1 MSDIDDYRNRIDE
14 IDKEITKL
22 FEERMDTVIN
32 IANYKKDRNLPIF
45 NRDREDEVIE
55 KNVGYLKN
63 SDYAEETRKFFISLM
78 EVSRE
83 LQSRKMLEAEEALEK
98 KVDLSEIKN
107 TKQGKIGFYG
117 ALGSFCEE
125 AMLKYFGTVENA
137 KACDEFE
144 DVFLAVKNDEVDYGV
159 VPIENSSTGAISQV
173 YDLIYKYGFYIVGE
187 ECIKIN
193 QNLIGVKG
201 TTLDTIKEIYSHPQ
215 PIQQSTEFL
224 KNYSDWKLI
233 PFHSTSVSAKLISD
247 LKDTSKAAIASN
259 RAASMYGL
267 DIIEENI
274 NNQSDNSTRFI
285 IISKKLETDS
295 SCNKV
300 SVVFSLEHKAGT
312 LYKLLRHFAEN
323 SINMMKIESRPMEKG
338 AWKYFLYIDF
348 EGNIESEKVK
358 KALNLIEQSSAYF
371 KLIGGYRKQLTVNN

>member
-1 MSDIDDYRNRIDE
+1 MENLDYYRIKIDE
-14 IDKEITKL
+14 LDKEITRL
-22 FEERMDTVIN
+22 FEERMDTVIK
-32 IANYKKDRNLPIF
+32 IANYKKDNDLPIF

-63 SDYAEETRKFFISLM
+63 NDYSEETRKFFISLM

-83 LQSRKMLEAEEALEK
+83 LQSRKMIEAEEVIEK
-98 KVDLSEIKN
+98 KENVSETKSQ
-107 TKQGKIGFYG
+107 KQGKVGFFG
-117 ALGSFCEE
+117 APGSFCEE
-125 AMLKYFGTVENA
+125 AMIKYFGPIENA
-137 KACDEFE
+137 CACDEFE
-144 DVFLAVKNDEVDYGV
+144 DVFIAVKNDEIKYGI

-173 YDLIYKYGFYIVGE
+173 YDLLYKYGFYIVGE

-201 TTLDTIKEIYSHPQ
+201 TTIDTIKEIYSHPQ

-224 KNYSDWKLI
+224 KNYSEWKLI

-247 LKDTSKAAIASN
+247 LNDTSKAVIGSVRCASLYN
-259 RAASMYGL
+259 L
-267 DIIEENI
+267 EIIKENI
-274 NNQSDNSTRFI
+274 NNKSDNSTRFI
-285 IISKKLETDS
+285 IISKELETDS
-295 SCNKV
+295 NCNKV

-323 SINMMKIESRPMEKG
+323 NINMMKIESRPMEKG

-348 EGNIESEKVK
+348 EGNIESQEVK
-358 KALNLIEQSSAYF
+358 TALKLIEQSSAYF
-371 KLIGGYRKQLTVNN
+371 KLIGTYVKTVNS

>member
-1 MSDIDDYRNRIDE
+1 MADIEDYRSGIDE
-14 IDKEITKL
+14 IDKQITKL

-45 NRDREDEVIE
+45 NRDREDEVIN

-63 SDYAEETRKFFISLM
+63 NDYAEETRKFFISLM

-83 LQSRKMLEAEEALEK
+83 LQSRKMLETEEVIEK
-98 KVDLSEIKN
+98 KADLAESKN
-107 TKQGKIGFYG
+107 TKQCKIGFYG
-117 ALGSFCEE
+117 VPGSFTEE
-125 AMLKYFGTVENA
+125 AMLKYFGQVEDPNA
-137 KACDEFE
+137 YDEFE
-144 DVFLAVKNDEVDYGV
+144 DIFLAVKNDEIKYGIL
-159 VPIENSSTGAISQV
+159 PIENSSTGAISQV

-201 TTLDTIKEIYSHPQ
+201 TTLDTVKEVYSHPQ
-215 PIQQSTEFL
+215 PIEQSSEFL
-224 KNYSDWKLI
+224 KKYSNWKLI
-233 PFHSTSVSAKLISD
+233 PFHSTAVSAKLISD
-247 LKDTSKAAIASN
+247 LKDTSKVAIASN
-259 RAASMYGL
+259 RAAIIYGL
-267 DIIEENI
+267 DIIEANI

-285 IISKKLETDS
+285 IISKSLETDEN
-295 SCNKV
+295 CNKV

-323 SINMMKIESRPMEKG
+323 NINMMKIESRPMEKG

-348 EGNIESEKVK
+348 EGNIKSEKVATSLK
-358 KALNLIEQSSAYF
+358 LIEQSSAYF
-371 KLIGGYRKQLTVNN
+371 KLIGGYEKAVKN

>member
-1 MSDIDDYRNRIDE
+1 MSDIEDYRNRIDE

-45 NRDREDEVIE
+45 NRDREDEVID

-63 SDYAEETRKFFISLM
+63 NDYAEETRKFFIYLM

-83 LQSRKMLEAEEALEK
+83 LQSRKMLEAEEVIEK
-98 KVDLSEIKN
+98 KANLAEIKG
-107 TKQGKIGFYG
+107 TKQGKVGFFG
-117 ALGSFCEE
+117 VPGSFSEE
-125 AMLKYFGTVENA
+125 AMLKYFGNIENPNA
-137 KACDEFE
+137 YDEFE
-144 DVFLAVKNDEVDYGV
+144 DIFLAVKNDEIKYGIL
-159 VPIENSSTGAISQV
+159 PIENSSTGAISQV

-193 QNLIGVKG
+193 QNLIGIKG
-201 TTLDTIKEIYSHPQ
+201 TTLDTIKEVYSHPQ
-215 PIQQSTEFL
+215 PIEQSSEFL
-224 KNYSDWKLI
+224 KKHSDWKLI
-233 PFHSTSVSAKLISD
+233 PFHSTAVSAKLISD
-247 LKDTSKAAIASN
+247 LKDTSKVAIASN
-259 RAASMYGL
+259 RAANIYGL
-267 DIIEENI
+267 DIIEANI

-285 IISKKLETDS
+285 IISKSLETDE

-323 SINMMKIESRPMEKG
+323 NINMMKIESRPMEKG

-348 EGNIESEKVK
+348 EGNIESEKVVI
-358 KALNLIEQSSAYF
+358 ALKLIEQSSAYF
-371 KLIGGYRKQLTVNN
+371 KLIGGYKKYN

>member
-1 MSDIDDYRNRIDE
+1 MSDIEDYRNRIDE

-45 NRDREDEVIE
+45 NRDREDEVIN

-63 SDYAEETRKFFISLM
+63 NDYAEETRKFFIYLM

-83 LQSRKMLEAEEALEK
+83 LQSRKMLEAEEVIEK
-98 KVDLSEIKN
+98 KANLAEIKG
-107 TKQGKIGFYG
+107 TKQGKVGFFG
-117 ALGSFCEE
+117 VPGSFSEE
-125 AMLKYFGTVENA
+125 AMLKYFGNIENPNA
-137 KACDEFE
+137 YDEFE
-144 DVFLAVKNDEVDYGV
+144 DIFLAVKNDEIKYGIL
-159 VPIENSSTGAISQV
+159 PIENSSTGAISQV

-193 QNLIGVKG
+193 QNLIGIKG
-201 TTLDTIKEIYSHPQ
+201 TTLDTIKEVYSHPQ
-215 PIQQSTEFL
+215 PIEQSSEFL
-224 KNYSDWKLI
+224 KKHSDWKLI
-233 PFHSTSVSAKLISD
+233 PFHSTAVSAKLISD
-247 LKDTSKAAIASN
+247 LKDTSKVAIASN
-259 RAASMYGL
+259 RAANIYGL
-267 DIIEENI
+267 DIIEANI

-285 IISKKLETDS
+285 IISKSLETDE

-323 SINMMKIESRPMEKG
+323 NINMMKIESRPMEKG

-348 EGNIESEKVK
+348 EGNIESEKVVI
-358 KALNLIEQSSAYF
+358 ALKLIEQSSAYF
-371 KLIGGYRKQLTVNN
+371 KLIGGYKKYN

>member
-1 MSDIDDYRNRIDE
+1 MSDIDNYRNRIDE

-32 IANYKKDRNLPIF
+32 IANYKKTNNLPIF

-63 SDYAEETRKFFISLM
+63 NDYDEETRKFFISLM

-83 LQSRKMLEAEEALEK
+83 LQSRKMLEAEEVIEK
-98 KVDLSEIKN
+98 KLSLQRTKDI
-107 TKQGKIGFYG
+107 KQGEIGFYG
-117 ALGSFCEE
+117 VPGSFTEE
-125 AMLKYFGTVENA
+125 AMIKYFGSVEKPNA
-137 KACDEFE
+137 YDEFE
-144 DVFLAVKNDEVDYGV
+144 DIFLAVKNDEIKYGIL
-159 VPIENSSTGAISQV
+159 PIENSSTGAISQV

-193 QNLIGVKG
+193 QNLIGIKG
-201 TTLDTIKEIYSHPQ
+201 TTLDTIKEVYSHPQ
-215 PIQQSTEFL
+215 PIEQSTEFL
-224 KNYSDWKLI
+224 KKHNDWKLI
-233 PFHSTSVSAKLISD
+233 PFHSTAVSAKLISD
-247 LKDTSKAAIASN
+247 LKDISKVAIASN
-259 RAASMYGL
+259 RAASIYGL
-267 DIIEENI
+267 DIIESNI

-285 IISKKLETDS
+285 IISKNIETDQ

-323 SINMMKIESRPMEKG
+323 NINMMKIESRPMEKG

-348 EGNIESEKVK
+348 EGNIESEKVT
-358 KALNLIEQSSAYF
+358 KALKLIEQSSAYF
-371 KLIGGYRKQLTVNN
+371 KLIGGYEKSINN

>member
-1 MSDIDDYRNRIDE
+1 MAGIDDYRNRIDE

-32 IANYKKDRNLPIF
+32 IANYKKENNLPIF

-55 KNVGYLKN
+55 KNIGYLKN
-63 SDYAEETRKFFISLM
+63 TDYTKETRKFFISLM

-83 LQSRKMLEAEEALEK
+83 LQSRKMLEAEAVQEEKVEAIET
-98 KVDLSEIKN
+98 KN
-107 TKQGKIGFYG
+107 QKQGKIGFFG
-117 ALGSFCEE
+117 VPGSFSEE
-125 AMLKYFGTVENA
+125 AMLKYFGDIEDPNA
-137 KACDEFE
+137 YDEFE
-144 DVFLAVKNDEVDYGV
+144 DIFVAVKNDEIKYGIL
-159 VPIENSSTGAISQV
+159 PIENSSTGAISQV

-215 PIQQSTEFL
+215 PVEQSSEFL
-224 KNYSDWKLI
+224 KKHSEWKFI
-233 PFHSTSVSAKLISD
+233 PCHSTAVSAKLISD
-247 LKDTSKAAIASN
+247 LKDKSKAAIASD
-259 RAASMYGL
+259 RAASIYGL
-267 DIIEENI
+267 DIIKEKI
-274 NNQSDNSTRFI
+274 NNKSDNSTRFI
-285 IISKKLETDS
+285 IIAKELETDL

-323 SINMMKIESRPMEKG
+323 NINMMKIESRPMEKG
-338 AWKYFLYIDF
+338 AWKYSLYIDF
-348 EGNIESEKVK
+348 EGNIESQKVTT
-358 KALNLIEQSSAYF
+358 ALKLIEQSSAYF
-371 KLIGGYRKQLTVNN
+371 KLIGGYKKMINS

>member
-1 MSDIDDYRNRIDE
+1 MAGIDDYRSRIDE

-32 IANYKKDRNLPIF
+32 IANYKKTNNLPIF
-45 NRDREDEVIE
+45 NREREDEVIE

-63 SDYAEETRKFFISLM
+63 NDYSEETRKFFISLM

-83 LQSRKMLEAEEALEK
+83 LQSRKMLEAEDAIEK
-98 KVDLSEIKN
+98 KSEMPETKSI
-107 TKQGKIGFYG
+107 KQGEIGFYG
-117 ALGSFCEE
+117 VPGSFTEE
-125 AMLKYFGTVENA
+125 AMLKYFGKVENPNA
-137 KACDEFE
+137 YDEFE
-144 DVFLAVKNDEVDYGV
+144 DIFLEVKNGEIKYGV
-159 VPIENSSTGAISQV
+159 LPIENSSTGAISQV

-193 QNLIGVKG
+193 QNLIGIKG
-201 TTLDTIKEIYSHPQ
+201 TTLDTIKEVYSHPQ
-215 PIQQSTEFL
+215 PIEQSTEFL
-224 KNYSDWKLI
+224 KKHSDWKLI
-233 PFHSTSVSAKLISD
+233 PFHSTAVSAKLISD
-247 LKDTSKAAIASN
+247 LKDTSKVAIASN
-259 RAASMYGL
+259 RAANIYGL
-267 DIIEENI
+267 DIIEANI

-285 IISKKLETDS
+285 IISKSLETDE

-323 SINMMKIESRPMEKG
+323 NINMMKIESRPMEKG

-348 EGNIESEKVK
+348 EGNIESEKVVI
-358 KALNLIEQSSAYF
+358 ALKLIEQSSAYF
-371 KLIGGYRKQLTVNN
+371 KLIGGYKKYN

>member
-1 MSDIDDYRNRIDE
+1 MAGIDDYRNRIDE

-32 IANYKKDRNLPIF
+32 IANYKKENNLPIF

-55 KNVGYLKN
+55 KNIGYLKN
-63 SDYAEETRKFFISLM
+63 TDYTKETRKFFISLM

-83 LQSRKMLEAEEALEK
+83 LQSRKMLEAEDVQEEKVEAMETK
-98 KVDLSEIKN
+98 HQ
-107 TKQGKIGFYG
+107 KQGKIGFFG
-117 ALGSFCEE
+117 VPGSFSEE
-125 AMLKYFGTVENA
+125 AMLKYFGDIEDPNA
-137 KACDEFE
+137 YDEFE
-144 DVFLAVKNDEVDYGV
+144 DIFVAVKNDEIKYGIL
-159 VPIENSSTGAISQV
+159 PIENSSTGAISQV

-215 PIQQSTEFL
+215 PVEQSSEFL
-224 KNYSDWKLI
+224 KKHSEWKFI
-233 PFHSTSVSAKLISD
+233 PCHSTAVSAKLISD
-247 LKDTSKAAIASN
+247 LKDKSKAAIASD
-259 RAASMYGL
+259 RAASIYGL
-267 DIIEENI
+267 DIIKEKI
-274 NNQSDNSTRFI
+274 NNKSDNSTRFI
-285 IISKKLETDS
+285 IIAKELETDL

-323 SINMMKIESRPMEKG
+323 NINMMKIESRPMEKG
-338 AWKYFLYIDF
+338 AWKYSLYIDF
-348 EGNIESEKVK
+348 EGNIESQKVTT
-358 KALNLIEQSSAYF
+358 ALKLIEQSSAYF
-371 KLIGGYRKQLTVNN
+371 KLIGGYKKMINS

>member
-1 MSDIDDYRNRIDE
+1 MAGIDDYRNRIDE

-32 IANYKKDRNLPIF
+32 IAKYKKDNNLPIF

-63 SDYAEETRKFFISLM
+63 NDYAEETRKFFISLM

-83 LQSRKMLEAEEALEK
+83 LQSRKMLEVEECKIEK
-98 KVDLSEIKN
+98 EDLTETKN
-107 TKQGKIGFYG
+107 QKQSKIGFYG
-117 ALGSFCEE
+117 VPGSFSEE
-125 AMLKYFGTVENA
+125 AMLKYFNSVENPNSY
-137 KACDEFE
+137 DEFE
-144 DVFLAVKNDEVDYGV
+144 DIFVAVKNGEIEYGV
-159 VPIENSSTGAISQV
+159 LPIENSSTGAISQV

-193 QNLIGVKG
+193 QHLIGVEG
-201 TTLDTIKEIYSHPQ
+201 TTLDTIKEVYSHPQ
-215 PIQQSTEFL
+215 PMEQSTEFL
-224 KNYSDWKLI
+224 KKYNNWKLI

-259 RAASMYGL
+259 RAASIYNL
-267 DIIEENI
+267 EIIKENI

-285 IISKKLETDS
+285 IIAKNIETDL

-323 SINMMKIESRPMEKG
+323 NINMMKIESRPMEKG

-348 EGNIESEKVK
+348 EGNLESEKVAT
-358 KALNLIEQSSAYF
+358 ALKLIERSSAYF
-371 KLIGGYRKQLTVNN
+371 KLIGGYRKAVNS

>member
-1 MSDIDDYRNRIDE
+1 MSAIDDYRNRIDE
-14 IDKEITKL
+14 IDKDITKL

-83 LQSRKMLEAEEALEK
+83 LQSRKMLEAEEIIEK
-98 KVDLSEIKN
+98 KADLSEIKN

-125 AMLKYFGTVENA
+125 AMLKYFCTVENA

-285 IISKKLETDS
+285 IISKNLETDS

-338 AWKYFLYIDF
+338 AWKYFLYVDF
-348 EGNIESEKVK
+348 EGNIESDKVK

-371 KLIGGYRKQLTVNN
+371 KLIGGYRKIVNS

>member
-1 MSDIDDYRNRIDE
+1 MAGLDDYRIKIDE
-14 IDKEITKL
+14 LDKEITRL
-22 FEERMDTVIN
+22 FEERMDTVIE
-32 IANYKKDRNLPIF
+32 IANYKKDNNLPIF

-55 KNVGYLKN
+55 KNVGYLN
-63 SDYAEETRKFFISLM
+63 NNDYSEETRKFFISLM

-83 LQSRKMLEAEEALEK
+83 LQSRKMIESEEVLEK
-98 KVDLSEIKN
+98 KTASEEIKN
-107 TKQGKIGFYG
+107 IKQGKIGYYG
-117 ALGSFCEE
+117 VPGSFSEE
-125 AMLKYFGTVENA
+125 AMLKYFGEMEDS
-137 KACDEFE
+137 KAYGEFE
-144 DVFLAVKNDEVDYGV
+144 EVFLAVKNDEIKYGV

-173 YDLIYKYGFYIVGE
+173 YDLLYKYGFYIVGE

-201 TTLDTIKEIYSHPQ
+201 TTLNTIKEVYSHPQ
-215 PIQQSTEFL
+215 PIEQSTEFL

-233 PFHSTSVSAKLISD
+233 PYHSTAACAKFISD

-267 DIIEENI
+267 DIIKEKI
-274 NNQSDNSTRFI
+274 NNKSDNSTRFI
-285 IISKKLETDS
+285 IISKELETDS

-323 SINMMKIESRPMEKG
+323 NINMMKIESRPMEKG

-348 EGNIESEKVK
+348 EGNIESQEVK
-358 KALNLIEQSSAYF
+358 TALKLIEQSSAYF
-371 KLIGGYRKQLTVNN
+371 KLIGAYVKRVSS

>member
-1 MSDIDDYRNRIDE
+1 MSDIDNYRNRIDE

-32 IANYKKDRNLPIF
+32 IANYKKTNNLPIF

-63 SDYAEETRKFFISLM
+63 NDYAEETRKFFISLM

-83 LQSRKMLEAEEALEK
+83 LQSRKMLEAEKVIEK
-98 KVDLSEIKN
+98 KVSLQETKDI
-107 TKQGKIGFYG
+107 KQGKIGFYG
-117 ALGSFCEE
+117 VPGSFTEE
-125 AMLKYFGTVENA
+125 AMLKYFGSVEKPNDY
-137 KACDEFE
+137 DEFE
-144 DVFLAVKNDEVDYGV
+144 DIFLAVKNDEIKYGIL
-159 VPIENSSTGAISQV
+159 PIENSSTGAISQV

-193 QNLIGVKG
+193 QNLIGIKG
-201 TTLDTIKEIYSHPQ
+201 TTLDTIKEVYSHPQ
-215 PIQQSTEFL
+215 PIEQSTEFL
-224 KNYSDWKLI
+224 KRHSDWKLI
-233 PFHSTSVSAKLISD
+233 PFHSTAVSAKLISD
-247 LKDTSKAAIASN
+247 LKDISKVAIASN
-259 RAASMYGL
+259 RAASIYGL
-267 DIIEENI
+267 DIIEANI

-285 IISKKLETDS
+285 IISKNLETDQ

-323 SINMMKIESRPMEKG
+323 NINMMKIESRPMEKG

-348 EGNIESEKVK
+348 EGNIKSEKVT
-358 KALNLIEQSSAYF
+358 KALKLIEQSSAYF
-371 KLIGGYRKQLTVNN
+371 KLIGGYRKYNS